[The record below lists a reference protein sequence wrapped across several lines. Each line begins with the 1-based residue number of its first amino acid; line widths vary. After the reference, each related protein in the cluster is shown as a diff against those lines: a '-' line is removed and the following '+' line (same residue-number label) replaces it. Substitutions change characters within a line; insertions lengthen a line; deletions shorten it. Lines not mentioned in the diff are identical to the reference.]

1 MLLIDIYNLHTM
13 NLKKAILVIKVHTFN
28 RFNKTNFS
36 EPENVYQD
44 LIMNIA
50 QNVLSCEILVWKSQK
65 KSQITITQVNQ

>member
-1 MLLIDIYNLHTM
+1 M

-50 QNVLSCEILVWKSQK
+50 QNVVSCEILVWKSQK
-65 KSQITITQVNQ
+65 KAKSQVNQ

>member
-36 EPENVYQD
+36 EPENVSQD

-65 KSQITITQVNQ
+65 KAKSQVNQ